1 LDTSTFEED
10 ILTLTL
16 GYYAIFVCLLITY
29 MRRKHQNDVKGAAK
43 PHTKT
48 MKGRKSNTKG
58 NKEQMSASGLQ
69 LYRPAA
75 AQTTSI

>member
-1 LDTSTFEED
+1 MT
-10 ILTLTL
+10 
-16 GYYAIFVCLLITY
+16 
-29 MRRKHQNDVKGAAK
+29 RKHQNDVKGAAK

>member
-1 LDTSTFEED
+1 
-10 ILTLTL
+10 
-16 GYYAIFVCLLITY
+16 

-43 PHTKT
+43 PLTKT

-58 NKEQMSASGLQ
+58 NEEQMSASGLQ

-75 AQTTSI
+75 AQATSI